1 MRFTINRENFLKA
14 LNTASK
20 AISSKSPIP
29 VMTNFKLS
37 LYDDVLSVLASNNE
51 ISIKTDIPS
60 LIEDKRIIN
69 DSEEGSTL
77 VASKY
82 LTEIVRKI
90 EGEVISFEVIDETIA
105 QISDLRSNFKLN
117 SIRPEEYPDIDLHE
131 NGTSFVLTVDQFK
144 TIVDQTAF
152 AASTKEQR
160 PILTAVNLHGSDNK
174 LVATA
179 TDSARLARKE
189 IDLPAVPMFSAN
201 VPAKVLLEV
210 EKLLENETNLLV
222 CVSENKIMFKF
233 NNTIVSSR
241 LISGDYPNTRNIVPK
256 AFNYFLEVNA
266 QELLSA
272 MDRVSLLL
280 IEKENVVK
288 LTMSSEAVEVSAKSN
303 QVGSATEAINVCQY
317 NSDRLEISF
326 NASYVADAIK
336 ACGSEDV
343 VIQFLGEMKPF
354 VVKNPNDETQI
365 QLITPMRTYN

>member
-117 SIRPEEYPDIDLHE
+117 SIRPEEYPDIDLHG

-160 PILTAVNLHGSDNK
+160 PILTAGKSISLRAKRALS
-174 LVATA
+174 VAVA
-179 TDSARLARKE
+179 
-189 IDLPAVPMFSAN
+189 
-201 VPAKVLLEV
+201 
-210 EKLLENETNLLV
+210 TNLL
-222 CVSENKIMFKF
+222 SEPCKLTAVKIG
-233 NNTIVSSR
+233 R
-241 LISGDYPNTRNIVPK
+241 C
-256 AFNYFLEVNA
+256 
-266 QELLSA
+266 
-272 MDRVSLLL
+272 SLLDAA
-280 IEKENVVK
+280 K
-288 LTMSSEAVEVSAKSN
+288 AV
-303 QVGSATEAINVCQY
+303 
-317 NSDRLEISF
+317 
-326 NASYVADAIK
+326 
-336 ACGSEDV
+336 
-343 VIQFLGEMKPF
+343 
-354 VVKNPNDETQI
+354 
-365 QLITPMRTYN
+365 